1 MRLQDI
7 DMERKAIH
15 IHKGKGNKDR
25 ISILADTTA
34 KHIQEYVAHY
44 RPKYWLFEGQ
54 NWEQY
59 CAESLWKIFDSL
71 KTTEIY
77 THIANKNLLK
87 IKSPIDQLGI

>member
-1 MRLQDI
+1 MLNSDELHKFLSGIENIKHRCIISLIFSAGLRRHELINMRLQDI

-54 NWEQY
+54 N
-59 CAESLWKIFDSL
+59 
-71 KTTEIY
+71 
-77 THIANKNLLK
+77 
-87 IKSPIDQLGI
+87 